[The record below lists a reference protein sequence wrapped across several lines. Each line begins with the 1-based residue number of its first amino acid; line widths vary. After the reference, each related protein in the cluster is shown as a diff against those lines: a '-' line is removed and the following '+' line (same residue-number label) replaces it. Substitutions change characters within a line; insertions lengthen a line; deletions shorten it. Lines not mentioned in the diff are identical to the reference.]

1 MIGILDSGLA
11 GLDLARRL
19 MAAFPLHRF
28 VYFGDT
34 AHGPY
39 DDKSP
44 EAIRRWALRA
54 ARFLADQGADRIL
67 PSCHAISAV
76 AGDLLAAEAPVPV
89 IDLVG
94 LTAAAAVRDS
104 RQGRIGVMG
113 ARALIR
119 SSAYTERIRSLA
131 PGTVVY
137 EAPCPL
143 IGALIVEGWW
153 KKPET
158 IMIVKKSLIPL
169 KVKKIDTLILGDAW
183 YPVLS
188 GIIQRKIG
196 RQVHLVEPSA
206 ELVRLLAE
214 GPDPLPESD
223 PASRL
228 SVYLSDL
235 PPEAESRA
243 AIFLKQRIHPL
254 PARP

>member
-19 MAAFPLHRF
+19 MAALPRHRF

-54 ARFLADQGADRIL
+54 ARFLADNGASRIL
-67 PSCHAISAV
+67 PSCHAVSAV
-76 AGDLLAAEAPVPV
+76 AGDVLAAGAPVPV

-113 ARALIR
+113 GRALIR
-119 SSAYTERIRSLA
+119 SGAYAERIRSLA
-131 PGTVVY
+131 PGAAVY

-143 IGALIVEGWW
+143 IGALIAEGWL

-158 IMIVKKSLIPL
+158 TMIVKKSLIPL
-169 KVKKIDTLILGDAW
+169 KVKRIDTLILGDAR

-188 GIIQRKIG
+188 AIIQRKIG
-196 RQVHLVEPSA
+196 RGVRLVEPSA
-206 ELVRLLAE
+206 ELAGLLAE
-214 GPDPLPESD
+214 GPDPLPASD
-223 PASRL
+223 PAARL
-228 SVYLSDL
+228 AVYLSDL
-235 PPEAESRA
+235 APEAESRA
-243 AIFLKQRIHPL
+243 AVFLKQRVRPL
-254 PARP
+254 PALP

>member
-11 GLDLARRL
+11 GLDLVRRL
-19 MAAFPLHRF
+19 MAALPRHRF

-39 DDKSP
+39 DDRSP
-44 EAIRRWALRA
+44 EAIRRWAIRA
-54 ARFLADQGADRIL
+54 ARFLADQGASRIL

-76 AGDLLAAEAPVPV
+76 AGDALAAEAPVPV
-89 IDLVG
+89 IDLAG

-113 ARALIR
+113 GRVLIR
-119 SSAYTERIRSLA
+119 SGAYAERIRSLA
-131 PGTVVY
+131 PGAAVC

-143 IGALIVEGWW
+143 IGALISEGWL

-158 IMIVKKSLIPL
+158 AMIVKKSLLPL
-169 KVKKIDTLILGDAW
+169 KVRKIDTLILGDAR

-188 GIIQRKIG
+188 AIIQRKIG
-196 RQVHLVEPSA
+196 QRVRLVEPSA
-206 ELVRLLAE
+206 ELIRLLAE
-214 GPDPLPESD
+214 ASAPLPESD
-223 PASRL
+223 AGARIE
-228 SVYLSDL
+228 VYLSDL

-243 AIFLKQRIHPL
+243 AFFLKQRVRPL
-254 PARP
+254 PALL